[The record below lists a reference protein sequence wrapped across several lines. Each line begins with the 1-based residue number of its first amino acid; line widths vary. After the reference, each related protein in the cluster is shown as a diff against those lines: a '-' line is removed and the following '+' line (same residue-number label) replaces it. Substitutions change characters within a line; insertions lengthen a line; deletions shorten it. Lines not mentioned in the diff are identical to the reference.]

1 MTALVPTETAEATPA
16 PPAATMLSVQG
27 EGEAPKT
34 MADMFLKSEVGLLVL
49 AYVSGNSLACS
60 LEVDGFIAIHRLV
73 FACLY
78 THSACPNVL

>member
-49 AYVSGNSLACS
+49 AYYIEPYL
-60 LEVDGFIAIHRLV
+60 GFRDTTIRSKCAHTPIPSTYATLIAG
-73 FACLY
+73 
-78 THSACPNVL
+78 